1 MTPRIVFPQIPKG
14 ERGIALP
21 MVLMFTLV
29 SSMFAASVLY
39 SLSVHG
45 TIVQDDYNYT
55 RALYVAESGL
65 NRTTEA
71 LWIAYLNQNPLPEVR
86 MAWLDEHYDDF
97 DVTDKTFGNAALGNA
112 ADKYTVTAKRVMR
125 TGVEDERYVVLEAI
139 GKAAG
144 TYSGSDEEYTE
155 RVVTKVV
162 RFGHDQSSIFD
173 YVYFINNFGWFHGGS
188 TGDIQSNGDVRA
200 NGNFSLNSTPLVNGD
215 VYASE
220 NPELGAAGDILGEG
234 VYDTQTLTQYRNS
247 AQDTW
252 RPTWP
257 EFEFGYDGESEAH
270 TQRDILEM
278 PYLGD
283 ISRFEALAAQRNSTL
298 VTSTVNVSQSTDG
311 PLVLIGTQA
320 NPIQI
325 DGPVVVRGDVFISG
339 WVEGQ
344 GTIYTDRNLHIVG
357 DLKYVNPTQYDH
369 SEGANP
375 ADSQAH
381 NQNADFLGIAA
392 RGNVILGD
400 YNNSNW
406 NWIKSYMKPP
416 FTKPYKDEDGSTHN
430 GDYTAVDG
438 AKSDGSA
445 RRRYESSWSNTEWA
459 NLVAQANAIAGRT
472 GTTAHRPR
480 QIDCLAYT
488 NHLYGGTVQDCVF
501 NGAIISRDEAIGFT
515 NWVDMNFDY
524 RAKAEGEFYIDIDL
538 PKAANASPVVWLE
551 GEYETWVSKIDA
563 LDYDLQQGGL

>member
-1 MTPRIVFPQIPKG
+1 MKPNTKQSIYSPLQ
-14 ERGIALP
+14 RGIALP

-29 SSMFAASVLY
+29 SSIFAASVLY

-45 TIVQDDYNYT
+45 SIVQDDYNYT

-71 LWIAYLNQNPLPEVR
+71 IWVAYLNQNPLPEVR
-86 MAWLDEHYDDF
+86 MAWLDEHYADF
-97 DVTDKTFGNAALGNA
+97 DVTDKEFSGLYGNDGDA
-112 ADKYTVTAKRVMR
+112 YSVTAKRVMR
-125 TGVEDERYVVLEAI
+125 TGADDERYVVLESI

-144 TYSGSDEEYTE
+144 SYLGSEDEETE
-155 RVVTKVV
+155 RILTKVV

-188 TGDIQSNGDVRA
+188 SGDIQANGDVRA

-220 NPELGAAGDILGEG
+220 NPDIGAAGDILGQG
-234 VYDTQTLTQYRNS
+234 VYDTDSITDYRNGAEDS
-247 AQDTW
+247 W

-257 EFEFGYDGESEAH
+257 EFEFGYDGESDAY
-270 TQRDILEM
+270 TQKDILEM

-283 ISRFEALAAQRNSTL
+283 ISRFEDLAAQRNSSLT
-298 VTSTVNVSQSTDG
+298 TADVNVSHATDG
-311 PLVLIGTQA
+311 PLVLVGTQA

-325 DGPVVVRGDVFISG
+325 DGPVVVRGDVFITG

-357 DLKYVNPTQYDH
+357 DLKYVNGTEYDH
-369 SEGANP
+369 SEGADP
-375 ADSQAH
+375 AASQAV
-381 NQNADFLGIAA
+381 NENADFLGIAA
-392 RGNVILGD
+392 RGNVITGD
-400 YNNSNW
+400 YTNSNW
-406 NWIKSYMKPP
+406 QWIKNYMKPP
-416 FTKPYKDEDGSTHN
+416 FTKSYTDEDGSAHS

-438 AKSDGSA
+438 VKNDGAS
-445 RRRYESSWSNTEWA
+445 RRDYESSWSDAEWA
-459 NLVAQANAIAGRT
+459 SLVALANSITGRT
-472 GTTAHRPR
+472 GSTAHRPR

-488 NHLYGGTVQDCVF
+488 NHLYGGTVQQCKF
-501 NGAIISRDEAIGFT
+501 NGAIISRDEAIGFY

-551 GEYETWVSKIDA
+551 GEYEGWESKIDA
-563 LDYDLQQGGL
+563 LDWDLQQGGS